1 MSNNSLKI
9 SPLSAIVLALVCV
22 ALPACKQRAEEA
34 HEEAHKVV
42 VTTPVKKDVVLT
54 QQYVCQIHSCRHIEM
69 CALENGYLEAI
80 PVKEGQKVKQG
91 DTLFTILP
99 TLYQAK
105 LDAEVAEVQLAQ
117 IRFDNTQRLFQQNVV
132 AKPEV
137 DLARAELAKAQAKV
151 ALVRAELNF
160 TNIKAPFDGIIDHQ
174 NHQQGS
180 LIAEGDMLTTLSDN
194 SVMWVYFNVP
204 EARYLEYQAN
214 EDKDKMKIE
223 LRLANGNIFPHLG
236 KIGAIE
242 ADFNNET
249 GNIAFRADFSNP
261 EGLLRYGQTGTI
273 LLSHV
278 EKDALVIPQRCT
290 YEILA
295 KKYVYVVGEPGE
307 EPKRDAEGAKHGEE
321 HGAEKV
327 AKHEGKHAAE
337 PAAKHGEEKV
347 AKHGAEHGEKHAGK
361 VGVARQRE
369 IVIQNELDDI
379 YLIKEGVGVQDKIV
393 LEGVR
398 QLRDGNE
405 LEYELLPPEK
415 ALSNLKYHAE

>member
-1 MSNNSLKI
+1 MCKNLLKV
-9 SPLSAIVLALVCV
+9 SPLSAIAIALVCL
-22 ALPACKQRAEEA
+22 ALPACKQRAAEV
-34 HEEAHKVV
+34 HEEAHRVL
-42 VTTPVKKDVVLT
+42 VTSPVRKDIVLT

-151 ALVRAELNF
+151 ALVKAELNF
-160 TNIKAPFDGIIDHQ
+160 TFIKAPFDGIIDHQ

-204 EARYLEYQAN
+204 EARYLEYQA
-214 EDKDKMKIE
+214 DKDKDSIKIE
-223 LRLANGNIFPHLG
+223 LELANGKKFPHLG

-249 GNIAFRADFSNP
+249 GNIAFRADFPNP
-261 EGLLRYGQTGTI
+261 EGLLRYGQTGTVI
-273 LLSHV
+273 LSRV

-295 KKYVYVVGEPGE
+295 KKYVYVVAKPDEKSKQAAEHGE
-307 EPKRDAEGAKHGEE
+307 EGAKHGGE
-321 HGAEKV
+321 HGHEEV
-327 AKHEGKHAAE
+327 AKHEEHHAAE
-337 PAAKHGEEKV
+337 PEAKSGEKGAEHAKKHGEIE
-347 AKHGAEHGEKHAGK
+347 
-361 VGVARQRE
+361 GVARQRE
-369 IVIQNELDDI
+369 IIIKTALDDI
-379 YLIKEGVGVQDKIV
+379 FVLQEGVDTHDKIV

-398 QLRDGNE
+398 QLRDGDE
-405 LEYELLPPEK
+405 FEYEFMPPEK